1 MAILYVYLFLKGIV
15 CVCMSLRNAKQ
26 KKKVHVDFIISLSRH
41 MQASGVSYR
50 FNISIPA
57 GCTPYTSTCTF
68 YAALRTNVNSSAWL
82 DYYMEGAA
90 TGYLALG
97 WNNISQTVSKYQII
111 TAKNF
116 LN

>member
-1 MAILYVYLFLKGIV
+1 
-15 CVCMSLRNAKQ
+15 
-26 KKKVHVDFIISLSRH
+26 
-41 MQASGVSYR
+41 MQAPGVSYR

-68 YAALRTNVNSSAWL
+68 YAALRTNVNSSEWL

-97 WNNISQTVSKYQII
+97 WNNVSQTVSKLSLKFESAAVWSIEMQVTILRILPPSVRCVKTGYTQLLLQ
-111 TAKNF
+111 F
-116 LN
+116 Q